1 MLTWIHISCPSRCS
15 PNARISCHA
24 WIFRCHTV
32 ELSVWCDCMG
42 MISGPVRSPLRSDLY
57 YFRLFLFYRFCL
69 LVFNFKKLKRSDW
82 ISNSR
87 ASNFR
92 IGFPSWRRTKR
103 GGWCTV
109 VHWEMPPLLP
119 PYHHYN
125 FLDFNQRKFLLSTLI
140 NIKNGSRIC
149 LRYSWTLPYNSL
161 KINHVF

>member
-1 MLTWIHISCPSRCS
+1 MPGYPAMPGSSDVILWICLI
-15 PNARISCHA
+15 
-24 WIFRCHTV
+24 
-32 ELSVWCDCMG
+32 SVWIDCII

-57 YFRLFLFYRFCL
+57 YFRRFLFYRFCL

-103 GGWCTV
+103 GGWCTL
-109 VHWEMPPLLP
+109 VHWDWSPPLLP

-125 FLDFNQRKFLLSTLI
+125 FLDFNQRKFLL
-140 NIKNGSRIC
+140 
-149 LRYSWTLPYNSL
+149 RYLTWIWRTALEYDSDTPEYNRTILWSID
-161 KINHVF
+161 KPWIVPFNNSPV

>member
-1 MLTWIHISCPSRCS
+1 MLYKAW
-15 PNARISCHA
+15 NAIKSNLDTYKLSQQVLPKCQDILPC
-24 WIFRCHTV
+24 WDLPMSYCVI
-32 ELSVWCDCMG
+32 SVWSDCM

-57 YFRLFLFYRFCL
+57 YFRRFLFYRFCL

-103 GGWCTV
+103 GGGWCTL
-109 VHWEMPPLLP
+109 VHWEKPPLLP

-125 FLDFNQRKFLLSTLI
+125 FLDFNQRKFLLST
-140 NIKNGSRIC
+140 
-149 LRYSWTLPYNSL
+149 
-161 KINHVF
+161 